1 MATRH
6 DHDHPH
12 TVDEKRLRR
21 ALILTAA
28 FMIVEVI
35 GGILSGSLALLADA
49 GHMLTDSAAL
59 GLAWVAARVSRRPAD
74 RLRSYGY
81 HRLQILAAF
90 VNGMAFVAVVL
101 WISIEAISRLLE
113 PRPVDGS
120 LMIVIAA
127 SGLVVNLVV
136 FAILHSPGSTSLNV
150 RAASIHVLGDLLG
163 SVAAIAAATVILTT
177 GWTQADPLLS
187 MLVALLILRSAWI
200 IVRQSAHILLEGTPP
215 DMDVELLRTT
225 LIDEVAGVR
234 DVHHVHLWA
243 LTPERPLITMHVDAV
258 PSADHVEVLKH
269 VKNILSTRF
278 AIDHSTVQVE
288 NEHCVD

>member
-1 MATRH
+1 MDRRH

-35 GGILSGSLALLADA
+35 GGLLSGSLALLADA

-59 GLAWVAARVSRRPAD
+59 GLAWLAARISRRPAD

-90 VNGMAFVAVVL
+90 VNGIAFVIVVL
-101 WISIEAISRLLE
+101 WISIEAVSRLLE

-120 LMIVIAA
+120 LMIIIAA

-163 SVAAIAAATVILTT
+163 SIAAIAAATVILTT

-225 LIDEVAGVR
+225 LINEVAGIR

-243 LTPERPLITMHVDAV
+243 LTPERPLVTMHVDAS
-258 PSADHVEVLKH
+258 PSADHVEVLKQ
-269 VKNILSTRF
+269 VKNILSKRF
-278 AIDHSTVQVE
+278 GIDHSTVQVE